1 MPLNASRKTHFY
13 LFYAENVLQ
22 KIVHVNNGLLCST
35 QNRLRKQPAENNIET
50 MLQKRSCKQPPK
62 TTTTAPTLQR
72 FERKMQKKSK
82 Y

>member
-1 MPLNASRKTHFY
+1 MPLNALRKTHFY

-22 KIVHVNNGLLCST
+22 KNVHLNNGQLCGT
-35 QNRLRKQPAENNIET
+35 QKCLRKKPAENNNET